1 LELLITIAYIFL
13 VRLIFFDYKLLKF
26 TLFWKF
32 AVFGLW
38 FVAVLAEVILLGQL
52 APYSKE
58 AFVQAYV
65 VQMAPEYGGMVKAVH
80 VKANVP
86 VKKGAPLFQ
95 MEPELL
101 QYKVDQYVAQLSAA
115 DTSVAELSQQLKQ
128 AEASVEKLEANLAV
142 EKIKYRQIKTA
153 AAAKAVS
160 LVRLENMQQKLLS
173 MEAEL
178 RGAQAVRQGAK
189 LSLNSSVGDKPT
201 AVAEVLAKLEAAR
214 YNLKNTII
222 RAPADGFVS
231 NMQLHPGSFV
241 RIKTP
246 VMSFVSSE
254 KYWILVKAMQKGIQ
268 HVAPGDSAELAF
280 DMYPGKI
287 FSGIVESVA
296 WASGNAQG
304 MPTGRLPTEQE
315 VRPAR
320 EFFVRLHITD
330 EQQTYPL
337 RFGASGIVVIYT
349 KACPDFLKLLRQI
362 EIQSESYLN
371 YLYNPF

>member
-189 LSLNSSVGDKPT
+189 LSLDSSVGDKPT

>member
-1 LELLITIAYIFL
+1 MELLITIAYIFL

-189 LSLNSSVGDKPT
+189 LSLDSSVGDKPT

>member
-128 AEASVEKLEANLAV
+128 AEASVGQLEANLAV

-153 AAAKAVS
+153 AAANAVS
-160 LVRLENMQQKLLS
+160 LVRLENMQQKLFS

-189 LSLNSSVGDKPT
+189 LSLDSSVGDKPT